1 MKSKLTMEQ
10 FFSISV
16 MLFGLFFGAGN
27 LIFPPLL
34 GFRAGHLMWK
44 SLLFFSITAVI
55 FPIFG
60 IVVVAKTNGLT
71 NLGDR
76 VSRWFSI
83 AFTSAIYLSIGPGL
97 GIPRAGSVPFEMAVI
112 PYLPENF
119 SVLTAR
125 LVYTFVFF
133 LVAYIICLKPS
144 KLVNRM
150 GKFLTPTLLILIF
163 LMFVGVLFKN
173 PNQIGVPTEEYLKM
187 PEVTGF
193 LEGYNTMDTV
203 AALNF
208 GLVIS
213 LAIKSFNVTDEKMVI
228 NYTIKSGIIAG
239 VLLLVVYAMLSYIG
253 MTTAGLNQGVTNG
266 ATILT
271 NTTNYV
277 FGSLGSILL
286 ASIFTLACLT
296 TCVGLITS
304 GSNYFA
310 ELTKNKIGYNAWV
323 VIWTGFSFIVAN
335 FGLDVILKFSI
346 PVLIMIYPV
355 SIVLILMGLTQK
367 YFKFSSLSYKLT
379 NYITVFIS
387 FVTALEISKLP
398 LPFVTNLFSK
408 LPFWKLTL
416 GWVVP
421 TFTVLVLSTIYTK
434 IVDNFGEKN
443 KEAVRNSI

>member
-1 MKSKLTMEQ
+1 MNKLTREQ
-10 FFSISV
+10 FFSVSV

-34 GFRAGHLMWK
+34 GFRAGHLMWE
-44 SLLFFSITAVI
+44 SLLFFSVTAVV

-60 IVVVAKTNGLT
+60 IVVVAKTMGLT
-71 NLGDR
+71 HLGNR
-76 VSRWFSI
+76 VSKWFSI

-97 GIPRAGSVPFEMAVI
+97 GIPRAGSVPFEMAVR
-112 PYLPENF
+112 PYLPETF

-150 GKFLTPTLLILIF
+150 GKFLTPTLLVLILFMF
-163 LMFVGVLFKN
+163 LGVLFNN
-173 PNQIGVPTEEYLKM
+173 PNQVGAPTEEYLKM
-187 PEVTGF
+187 HRVTGF

-213 LAIKSFNVTDEKMVI
+213 LAIRSFNVTDEKAVMK
-228 NYTIKSGIIAG
+228 YTVKAG
-239 VLLLVVYAMLSYIG
+239 VVAGTLLFVVYAMLSYIG
-253 MTTAGLNQGVTNG
+253 MTTAGLNQGATNG
-266 ATILT
+266 AAILT
-271 NTTNYV
+271 NTTTYV
-277 FGSLGSILL
+277 FGKFGAILL

-304 GSNYFA
+304 GSRYFA
-310 ELTKNKIGYNAWV
+310 ELTNNKVDYNKWV
-323 VIWTGFSFIVAN
+323 VIWTVFSFVVAN
-335 FGLDVILKFSI
+335 FGLDVILKFSV

-367 YFKFSSLSYKLT
+367 YFKFTRLSYQAT
-379 NYITVFIS
+379 NYVTVFVS
-387 FVTALEISKLP
+387 FVTALEIAKLP
-398 LPFVTNLFSK
+398 LPVVTPLLSK
-408 LPFWKLTL
+408 LPFWGLTL

-421 TFTVLVLSTIYTK
+421 AFVVLLLTVVYSKVSNVEEVST
-434 IVDNFGEKN
+434 VEM
-443 KEAVRNSI
+443 A

>member
-1 MKSKLTMEQ
+1 MNKLTREQ
-10 FFSISV
+10 FFSVSV

-34 GFRAGHLMWK
+34 GFRAGHLMWE
-44 SLLFFSITAVI
+44 SLLFFSVTAVV

-60 IVVVAKTNGLT
+60 IVVVAKTRGLS
-71 NLGDR
+71 NLGNR
-76 VSRWFSI
+76 VSKWFSI

-97 GIPRAGSVPFEMAVI
+97 GIPRAGSVPFEMAVR
-112 PYLPENF
+112 PYLPESF

-150 GKFLTPTLLILIF
+150 GKFLTPTLLLLILFMF
-163 LMFVGVLFKN
+163 LGVLFKN
-173 PNQIGVPTEEYLKM
+173 PNQVGVATEEYLKM
-187 PEVTGF
+187 HRVTGF

-213 LAIKSFNVTDEKMVI
+213 LAIRSFNVTDEKAVMK
-228 NYTIKSGIIAG
+228 YTVKAGVIAG
-239 VLLLVVYAMLSYIG
+239 SLLFVVYAMLSYIG
-253 MTTAGLNQGVTNG
+253 MTTAGLNQGATNG
-266 ATILT
+266 AVILT
-271 NTTNYV
+271 ATTNYV
-277 FGSLGSILL
+277 FGKFGSILL

-304 GSNYFA
+304 GSRYFA
-310 ELTKNKIGYNAWV
+310 ELTNDKINYNTWV
-323 VIWTGFSFIVAN
+323 VIWTVFSFVVAN
-335 FGLDVILKFSI
+335 FGLDVILKFSV
-346 PVLIMIYPV
+346 PVLIIIYPV

-367 YFKFSSLSYKLT
+367 YFKFTRLSYRAT
-379 NYITVFIS
+379 NYVTVFIS
-387 FVTALEISKLP
+387 FVAALEIAKLP
-398 LPFVTNLFSK
+398 VPFVTTVLSK
-408 LPFWKLTL
+408 LPFWSLTL

-421 TFTVLVLSTIYTK
+421 TFTVLALTVLYSKVVNMKEVST
-434 IVDNFGEKN
+434 VEM
-443 KEAVRNSI
+443 A